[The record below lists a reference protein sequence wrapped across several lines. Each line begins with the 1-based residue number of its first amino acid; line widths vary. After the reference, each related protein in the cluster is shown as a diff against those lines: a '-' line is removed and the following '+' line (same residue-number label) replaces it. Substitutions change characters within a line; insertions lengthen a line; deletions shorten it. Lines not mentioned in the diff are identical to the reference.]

1 MNLADMLTYADIGQ
15 LSNIA
20 NHYDCDAKRN
30 SKHELIQ
37 SILSKLGRREFFE
50 ELVASLSPSDM
61 RFLNNLVFDTRT
73 GYSLEELTAAI
84 RQSSEMEQE
93 VDKSKKQKTIKTE
106 SPREIVARYRRS
118 GWLFNGFT
126 HSTKYLFQVPSDL
139 KERFRDVLRE
149 RLHSRLQPV
158 TRDPEVYR
166 DEQGLAVE
174 DLLLILKYVRGHDID
189 LNQEGFMYRRNQQLL
204 MSTLHISE
212 PLITKGA
219 WRFGYGRSC
228 IEYPD
233 RFAMLYDY
241 AFARQWV
248 RESNGKLLL
257 TEAGSSVLEEGNQ
270 VSVVQL
276 FRFWL
281 RLYKGAIPNIASIIY
296 WISQCSHEWVTA
308 ASLQESLSWL
318 IRPFYY
324 DSPQNILVQRIVRML
339 MHLGMLRIGES
350 ESQGT
355 CYRMTALGLK
365 IAETSIHIKDND
377 AKGMT
382 LQ

>member
-50 ELVASLSPSDM
+50 EQVSSLTPSDL

-84 RQSSEMEQE
+84 RLTADVEEKGAKAPVKKKASE
-93 VDKSKKQKTIKTE
+93 KTE
-106 SPREIVARYRRS
+106 SPREAVARYRRS

-149 RLHSRLQPV
+149 RLHENLQRL
-158 TRDPEVYR
+158 TDDPEVYR
-166 DEQGLAVE
+166 DEQGLAAE
-174 DLLLILKYVRGHDID
+174 DLMLILKYVGGHDIE
-189 LNQEGFMYRRNQQLL
+189 LNQEGFMYRRNQQQL
-204 MSTLHISE
+204 MSTLHITE

-233 RFAMLYDY
+233 RFALLYDY
-241 AFARQWV
+241 AYARKWIT
-248 RESNGKLLL
+248 ESNARLIL
-257 TEAGSSVLEEGNQ
+257 TESGTSFIEEGNQ
-270 VSVVQL
+270 VSVIQI

-281 RLYKGAIPNIASIIY
+281 RLYKGAIPNITSLVY
-296 WISQCSHEWVTA
+296 WISQCARDWVTA
-308 ASLQESLSWL
+308 ASLFESLGWL

-324 DSPQNILVQRIVRML
+324 DSPQNMLEHRIIRML
-339 MHLGMLRIGES
+339 MHLGIIRIGES
-350 ESQGT
+350 QTMGT
-355 CYRMTALGLK
+355 SYKMTALGLK
-365 IAETSIHIKDND
+365 AAEASIHISDSND
-377 AKGMT
+377 
-382 LQ
+382 LIL

>member
-50 ELVASLSPSDM
+50 EQVSSLTPSDL

-84 RQSSEMEQE
+84 RLTADVEEKGAKAPVKKKASE
-93 VDKSKKQKTIKTE
+93 KTE
-106 SPREIVARYRRS
+106 SPREAVARYRRS

-149 RLHSRLQPV
+149 RLHENLQRL
-158 TRDPEVYR
+158 TDDPEVYR
-166 DEQGLAVE
+166 DEQGLAAE
-174 DLLLILKYVRGHDID
+174 DLMLILKYVGGHDIE
-189 LNQEGFMYRRNQQLL
+189 LNQEGFMYRRNQQQL
-204 MSTLHISE
+204 MSTLHITE

-233 RFAMLYDY
+233 RFALLYDY
-241 AFARQWV
+241 AYARKWITE
-248 RESNGKLLL
+248 RNARLIL
-257 TEAGSSVLEEGNQ
+257 TESGTSFIEEGNQ
-270 VSVVQL
+270 VSVIQI

-281 RLYKGAIPNIASIIY
+281 RLYKGAIPNITSLVY
-296 WISQCSHEWVTA
+296 WISQCARDWVTA
-308 ASLQESLSWL
+308 ASLFESLGWL

-324 DSPQNILVQRIVRML
+324 DSPQNMLEHRIIRML
-339 MHLGMLRIGES
+339 MHLGMIRIGES
-350 ESQGT
+350 QTMGT
-355 CYRMTALGLK
+355 SYKMTALGLK
-365 IAETSIHIKDND
+365 AAEASIHISDSND
-377 AKGMT
+377 
-382 LQ
+382 LIL

>member
-50 ELVASLSPSDM
+50 EQVSSLTPSDL

-84 RQSSEMEQE
+84 RLTADVEEKGAKAPVKKKASE
-93 VDKSKKQKTIKTE
+93 KTE
-106 SPREIVARYRRS
+106 SPREAVARYRRS

-149 RLHSRLQPV
+149 RLHENLQRL
-158 TRDPEVYR
+158 TDDPEVYR
-166 DEQGLAVE
+166 DEQGLAAE
-174 DLLLILKYVRGHDID
+174 DLMLILKYVGGHDIE
-189 LNQEGFMYRRNQQLL
+189 LNQEGFMYRRNQQQL
-204 MSTLHISE
+204 MSTLHITE

-233 RFAMLYDY
+233 RFALLYDY
-241 AFARQWV
+241 AYARKWIT
-248 RESNGKLLL
+248 ESNARLIL
-257 TEAGSSVLEEGNQ
+257 TESGTSFIEEGNQ
-270 VSVVQL
+270 VSVIQI

-281 RLYKGAIPNIASIIY
+281 RLYKGAIPNITSLVY
-296 WISQCSHEWVTA
+296 WISQCARDWVTT
-308 ASLQESLSWL
+308 ASLYESLGWL

-324 DSPQNILVQRIVRML
+324 DSPQNMLEHRIIRML
-339 MHLGMLRIGES
+339 MHLGMIRIGES
-350 ESQGT
+350 QTMGT
-355 CYRMTALGLK
+355 SYKMTALGLK
-365 IAETSIHIKDND
+365 AAEASIHISDSND
-377 AKGMT
+377 
-382 LQ
+382 LIL